1 MSPGLVPTKMFAVVQ
16 ACVLPHIAVLEKN
29 ISSIWFRQAEMIW
42 NVFSQIPSTLLT
54 SVSIY
59 FLRITNSLLPITLS
73 RKSAFCVCVAGLC
86 PTLLLTG
93 LWFMYSVI
101 SAALAS
107 WQGRF
112 CISHTPDCGSP
123 HWIPGVSL
131 NPNICGYLPV
141 SLSLL
146 LSFLSSFSLSLHL
159 SFFILCS
166 LPISS
171 TPSFLFVFLSSLTFA
186 FSFLFR
192 KMFRFN

>member
-1 MSPGLVPTKMFAVVQ
+1 MRPGLVPTKMFAVVQ
-16 ACVLPHIAVLEKN
+16 ACALPHIAVLEKN
-29 ISSIWFRQAEMIW
+29 VSSIWFRQAEMTW

-54 SVSIY
+54 SVPIY

-73 RKSAFCVCVAGLC
+73 RKPAFCVCVVGLC

-141 SLSLL
+141 SLSPPFFPLL
-146 LSFLSSFSLSLHL
+146 LFSL
-159 SFFILCS
+159 
-166 LPISS
+166 P
-171 TPSFLFVFLSSLTFA
+171 SSLLFHSLLPPHFFNPFFPLCLPFFLNFCIF
-186 FSFLFR
+186 FSLQE
-192 KMFRFN
+192 NVSI